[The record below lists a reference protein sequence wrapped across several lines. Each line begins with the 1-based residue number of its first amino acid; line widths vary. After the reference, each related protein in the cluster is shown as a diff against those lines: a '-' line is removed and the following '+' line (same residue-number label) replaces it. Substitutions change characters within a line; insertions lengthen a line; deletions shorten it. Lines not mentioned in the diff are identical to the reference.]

1 MNISYNIYI
10 WGGRTR
16 ISPETTR
23 NKRITQTQL
32 MWYVVVVL
40 CRVHAMKIFAKHRQL
55 SNINKL
61 DEKSCVRWHRYS
73 YIRTH
78 ANRGA
83 CINIFIYTPLSGLNW
98 SLHFRLMLMHYAQA
112 TKCKCLWMW
121 HTCHMSLSLSL
132 SLSLVIMIRIIIR
145 IINDNDVVDEKIK
158 TSSVILLW
166 AVATHGCNNNIQ
178 IIIIIIMIIIIVM
191 I

>member
-61 DEKSCVRWHRYS
+61 DEKSCFRWHRYS

-78 ANRGA
+78 ANRDA
-83 CINIFIYTPLSGLNW
+83 CINIFIYIYISLSGLNW

-112 TKCKCLWMW
+112 TKCKCLWM
-121 HTCHMSLSLSL
+121 
-132 SLSLVIMIRIIIR
+132 
-145 IINDNDVVDEKIK
+145 
-158 TSSVILLW
+158 
-166 AVATHGCNNNIQ
+166 
-178 IIIIIIMIIIIVM
+178 
-191 I
+191 